1 MVNIKA
7 AVSTAKII
15 AIILAVVA
23 VFQAVLFYDV
33 QLFLAVWYTA
43 ILAFMVK
50 LIYDLQV
57 IKQDTDKTTSIE

>member
-57 IKQDTDKTTSIE
+57 IKQDANKTTSIE